1 MQKKLKFILGVLSCV
16 TVVQSPAQE
25 TSLWYDAP
33 ADEWMKSLPVGNGRV
48 GAMVFGGVD
57 EETVA
62 LNESSMWAGEYDPNQ
77 EKPFGREKLDELRK
91 LFFEGKLIE
100 GNGIAGRELV
110 GTPHSFGTHLP
121 IGDLKIKF
129 DYTGKEGG
137 VEDYRR
143 ELDLTNAVVTVSF
156 KKGGTKYKREFISSN
171 PQDAVVMHFTADK
184 KQSCPQ

>member
-1 MQKKLKFILGVLSCV
+1 
-16 TVVQSPAQE
+16 
-25 TSLWYDAP
+25 
-33 ADEWMKSLPVGNGRV
+33 MKSLPVGNGRV

-62 LNESSMWAGEYDPNQ
+62 LNESSMWPGEYDPNQ

-184 KQSCPQ
+184 KQSVSLI